1 MACSNH
7 GDGKTC
13 SWPGLCGIAEGQ
25 KGEERGVWARATL
38 EVRGPYFLAT
48 LVEFRR

>member
-13 SWPGLCGIAEGQ
+13 SWSGPCGITEGQ
-25 KGEERGVWARATL
+25 KGENRGVLAGATL
-38 EVRGPYFLAT
+38 EVRGPYTLAA
-48 LVEFRR
+48 LGEIMR

>member
-13 SWPGLCGIAEGQ
+13 SWLVLCGIAEGQ
-25 KGEERGVWARATL
+25 KGEERGVWAGATL
-38 EVRGPYFLAT
+38 EVRGPYFLAA
-48 LVEFRR
+48 LGEIMG

>member
-7 GDGKTC
+7 GDGKTY

-25 KGEERGVWARATL
+25 KGEERGVWVGAAL

-48 LVEFRR
+48 LVELRR